1 MNKNKEQVKIK
12 ELEKL
17 LRDVWND
24 NEFITDV
31 ISSVCEINKVD
42 EMIRFITESRH
53 PTSDV
58 ILMYT
63 TDLQQGG

>member
-1 MNKNKEQVKIK
+1 MNRNKEQRKIE
-12 ELEKL
+12 ELEKI
-17 LRDVWND
+17 LRGIWND
-24 NEFITDV
+24 DEFITDV
-31 ISSVCEINKVD
+31 ISSVCEIDKVD